1 MQELTVK
8 RKFGFSIYMI
18 AVIAALGGL
27 LFGLDQGIISGA
39 LPFIKNSFHIG
50 TTMQEVVVSSL
61 MVGCVC
67 GVISIRPI
75 SQKFG
80 RKKALLISGA
90 LFVLASVSSGLSANV
105 EILILSRFFIGI
117 SVGIASFVTPIYIAE
132 IAPRQI
138 RGGMIALFQFLIV
151 LGIALAFLV
160 DSALTPFGAWRFML
174 GSISIP
180 GIIMLIGLF
189 FLPESPRWLML
200 YGRQKETE
208 KILKRL
214 DRTDEEVKFE
224 INEISQS
231 ASEKQSSWKFLRNK
245 NYRKVLYLG
254 IGLQLFQQLCGWVA
268 LVYYAPSI
276 FSEMGFKTPESRIW
290 VAFIVCGAF
299 HVLATMLP
307 VFLNDKWGRKK
318 LLYIGVSLNIFSMI
332 MIASLFFFGID
343 AANWIKYLAVTL
355 LLLFNIG
362 YSISLGP
369 VVWTLCSEIF
379 PLRGRDLGMMTAT
392 AANWIGSFFVAQ
404 LTLTFMG
411 ILGPGW
417 TFIMFAVIGVLTIIF
432 TYMFVPETKG
442 IPLEEIEKALLSGK
456 KLKNIGI

>member
-1 MQELTVK
+1 
-8 RKFGFSIYMI
+8 MI

-39 LPFIKNSFHIG
+39 LPFIKNTFNIG
-50 TTMQEVVVSSL
+50 TTYQELVVSSL

-67 GVISIRPI
+67 GVIAIRPI

-80 RKKALLISGA
+80 RKKALIISGI
-90 LFVLASVSSGLSANV
+90 LFILASISSGLSIHV
-105 EILILSRFFIGI
+105 YMLIVSRFFIGI

-160 DSALTPFGAWRFML
+160 DSALTPFGAWRYML

-180 GIIMLIGLF
+180 GVIMLIGLF

-200 YGRQKETE
+200 FGRKKESE
-208 KILKRL
+208 RILKKL
-214 DRTDEEVKFE
+214 NRTDEEVKFE

-231 ASEKQSSWKFLRNK
+231 AHEKQSSWKFLKNS
-245 NYRKVLYLG
+245 NYRRVLYLG

-268 LVYYAPSI
+268 LIYYAPTI

-290 VAFIVCGAF
+290 VAFFVCGAF

-318 LLYIGVSLNIFSMI
+318 LLYIGVSLNIISMI
-332 MIASLFFFGID
+332 MIGTLFFIGID
-343 AANWIKYLAVTL
+343 VADWVKYLAVAL

-379 PLRGRDLGMMTAT
+379 PLKGRDLGMMTAT

-404 LTLTFMG
+404 LTLTIMQ
-411 ILGPGW
+411 ILGPAW
-417 TFIMFAVIGVLTIIF
+417 TFMMFAVIGVLTIIF

-442 IPLEEIEKALLSGK
+442 VPLEEIEKALLSGK
-456 KLKNIGI
+456 KLRNIGL